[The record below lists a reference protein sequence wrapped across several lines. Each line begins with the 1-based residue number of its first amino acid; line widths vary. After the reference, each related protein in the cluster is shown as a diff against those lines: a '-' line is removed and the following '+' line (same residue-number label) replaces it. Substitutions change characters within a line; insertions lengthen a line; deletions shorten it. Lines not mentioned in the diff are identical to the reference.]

1 MHIII
6 TSLATVDAGRQPLTS
21 IQNVLQ
27 PVLPAPVGDKD
38 AVKNIFV
45 DTQEPSFHLST
56 DPSPLRRVLTINR
69 MAGFATV
76 VRRATR
82 GVSLNRVRTI
92 SKNAG
97 REILERRKAP
107 LTPSPSS
114 NASNLKRVRTINKKA
129 GREIL
134 DRRNASLTPDSES
147 IVSDTSTLVDNTVS
161 LKRVRTI
168 IGNAGRQLIQRRK
181 APQFVDSPITIP
193 DNSCTLGDNSNY
205 FYIKRAQLGLEVA
218 APVRRTVL
226 EYPIIYFSKGTR
238 IFTEKVSVR
247 NIPVTLPTPEY
258 EVRRRTRSI
267 KFVDEIPEE
276 LSVGSRWKQ
285 VDGASSL

>member
-1 MHIII
+1 MIHIVI
-6 TSLATVDAGRQPLTS
+6 TSLATVDAGRQPLAS

-27 PVLPAPVGDKD
+27 PALPAPVGDKD

-82 GVSLNRVRTI
+82 TVSLHRVRTI
-92 SKNAG
+92 NKNAG
-97 REILERRKAP
+97 REIIERRKAS
-107 LTPSPSS
+107 LTSDSPS

-134 DRRNASLTPDSES
+134 ERRNASLTTDSES
-147 IVSDTSTLVDNTVS
+147 IVSDTSTLVDHTVS
-161 LKRVRTI
+161 LKRLRTI
-168 IGNAGRQLIQRRK
+168 VGNAGRELLQRRK
-181 APQFVDSPITIP
+181 AALVDSPLTFP
-193 DNSCTLGDNSNY
+193 DNSCTPSSY
-205 FYIKRAQLGLEVA
+205 FDIKRAKLGLEVA
-218 APVRRTVL
+218 APARRSVL

-238 IFTEKVSVR
+238 IFTEKEKDS
-247 NIPVTLPTPEY
+247 
-258 EVRRRTRSI
+258 
-267 KFVDEIPEE
+267 
-276 LSVGSRWKQ
+276 
-285 VDGASSL
+285 